1 MSKKIRLIIFQLFLM
16 SVIGFWFYMA
26 ALCAIRSSIDYNNLI
41 HVKGIVKGFRH
52 ITHYELPGRFE
63 RKKRELDVIAFKV
76 DGFDDEFGITE
87 RDDNY
92 SSVRDI
98 LNYSGSNTI
107 DMYYDPKEQRIEDG
121 ITLHIFELTI
131 DDSIIETLKD
141 TRNSERKGILIFG
154 SIGLLFLALDIYAL
168 NELKKKA
175 SASADL

>member
-52 ITHYELPGRFE
+52 IKHYESPGKFE
-63 RKKRELDVIAFKV
+63 RERRGPDVIAFKV
-76 DGFDDEFGITE
+76 VGFDDEFGIME

-92 SSVRDI
+92 TTLRDV
-98 LNYSGSNTI
+98 LNYSDSNTI

-121 ITLHIFELTI
+121 ITLHIFELII
-131 DDSIIETLKD
+131 DDSVVVTLQD
-141 TRNSERKGILIFG
+141 TKNSERKGILIFG
-154 SIGLLFLALDIYAL
+154 LIGLCVLVSDIYL
-168 NELKKKA
+168 IKEHK
-175 SASADL
+175 